1 MRAGEQGYARQG
13 YQRRYAVPVATLP
26 SLPGERR
33 PPGSL
38 LLLVFETVSVIVA
51 ALRNKTDTGSSSWT
65 RVRTHTL
72 WLLPNCNVTVAESYE
87 KFVTGSGGCTVY
99 TSPGSCVE
107 TIVVTVR
114 LSSSAVVGVRTTDPL
129 FSDACSST
137 MDVPR
142 DPYLAGLA
150 SLDY

>member
-1 MRAGEQGYARQG
+1 M
-13 YQRRYAVPVATLP
+13 
-26 SLPGERR
+26 
-33 PPGSL
+33 
-38 LLLVFETVSVIVA
+38 
-51 ALRNKTDTGSSSWT
+51 
-65 RVRTHTL
+65 RTHTL

-142 DPYLAGLA
+142 DPYMAGLE